1 MAFARLRLAARNLP
15 VSALRAEIR
24 KMASLGA
31 PVAATQLAGMLIGFV
46 DTAMVGRVSVEA
58 LGAVALANVWI
69 YGTIE
74 FAAGIVMGLAPI
86 VAQAHGAGDGERAG
100 RALQTGVLLA
110 ALLTVPVALLWLGT
124 ENFLRL
130 AGQQPELARMAHAY
144 TRVQI
149 PGIPFYLCYIALRQ
163 YLQGREHMRP
173 ALWVMIAANVVHAGL
188 NWVLIFGH
196 LGFAA
201 QGIVGAG
208 IATTLTR
215 AGSCLGLV
223 AYTRAFAL
231 HERAWVPW
239 SREALARARL
249 VQIAALGLPIALQ
262 ISLEIWAFSGAAL
275 VAGRLGAV
283 PLAAHTVTL
292 NMAALAFMLPLGIA
306 QGAATRVG
314 NLIGA
319 REPDA
324 AQRAAW
330 VSIGMGAAVMSFSAL
345 AFRNALPRIYTP
357 DADVIAACA
366 AILPIAGA
374 FQIFDGTQAVG
385 CGVLRGMGRTRPAMV
400 FNLVSYWGLALPIG
414 SWLALRRG
422 WGLAGIWW
430 GLACGLGLVAISLVL
445 WIRARGPAVDRGAL
459 VWAADH
465 ARSAR

>member
-1 MAFARLRLAARNLP
+1 MSPLR
-15 VSALRAEIR
+15 SEIR
-24 KMASLGA
+24 KMASLAA
-31 PVAATQLAGMLIGFV
+31 PVAATQLAGMMIGFV
-46 DTAMVGRVSVEA
+46 DTAMVGRVSVDA

-69 YGTIE
+69 YGTME
-74 FAAGIVMGLAPI
+74 FAAGVVMGIAPI

-110 ALLTVPVALLWLGT
+110 ALLSVPIALLWLGT
-124 ENFLRL
+124 ESFLVFAR
-130 AGQQPELARMAHAY
+130 QDPELARIAHHY
-144 TRVQI
+144 TLIQI
-149 PGIPFYLCYIALRQ
+149 PSIPFYLSYIALRQ
-163 YLQGREHMRP
+163 YLQGREYMRP
-173 ALWVMIAANVVHAGL
+173 ALWIMIAANIVHALL

-196 LGFAA
+196 FGFPALGV
-201 QGIVGAG
+201 VGAG

-223 AYTRAFAL
+223 ALIRAFAL
-231 HERAWVPW
+231 HEGAWVPW
-239 SREALARARL
+239 SRDVL
-249 VQIAALGLPIALQ
+249 ALGRFARVTGLGVPIAFQ

-275 VAGRLGAV
+275 IAGQLGAV
-283 PLAAHTVTL
+283 PLAAHTITL
-292 NMAALAFMLPLGIA
+292 NMAALAFMLPLGVA

-330 VSIGMGAAVMSFSAL
+330 VSIGMGAAVMSFSGMTFVL
-345 AFRNALPRIYTP
+345 FRGALPRIYTP
-357 DADVIAACA
+357 DVEVIAACA

-400 FNLVSYWGLALPIG
+400 FNLVSYWVLGLPIG

-430 GLACGLGLVAISLVL
+430 ALAFGVGLVAVSLVL
-445 WIRARGPAVDRGAL
+445 WIRARGPAVDRRVL
-459 VWAADH
+459 IAAQ
-465 ARSAR
+465 RT

>member
-1 MAFARLRLAARNLP
+1 MSPL
-15 VSALRAEIR
+15 SSEIR

-31 PVAATQLAGMLIGFV
+31 PVAATQLAGMMIGFV

-69 YGTIE
+69 YGTME
-74 FAAGIVMGLAPI
+74 FAAGVVMGLAPI
-86 VAQAHGAGDGERAG
+86 VAQAHGARDGERAA
-100 RALQTGVLLA
+100 RALQTGLLLA
-110 ALLTVPVALLWLGT
+110 AVLTVPVALLWLGT
-124 ENFLRL
+124 ESFLRL
-130 AGQQPELARMAHAY
+130 TGQDPELARMAHAY
-144 TRVQI
+144 TQVQI
-149 PGIPFYLCYIALRQ
+149 AGIPFYLSYIALRQ

-173 ALWVMIAANVVHAGL
+173 ALWVMIAANVIHAFF

-196 LGFAA
+196 FGFPAL
-201 QGIVGAG
+201 GIVGAG

-215 AGSCLGLV
+215 IGSCLGLV
-223 AYTRAFAL
+223 AWTRWFAL
-231 HERAWVPW
+231 HEHAWVPW
-239 SREALARARL
+239 SREAFRVERVAR
-249 VQIAALGLPIALQ
+249 ITGLGIPIALQ

-275 VAGRLGAV
+275 IAGQLGAV

-330 VSIGMGAAVMSFSAL
+330 VSIGMGAAVMSFSGMSFVL
-345 AFRNALPRIYTP
+345 FRSALPRIYTP
-357 DADVIAACA
+357 DAEVIAACA

-400 FNLVSYWGLALPIG
+400 FNLVSYWILGLPIG

-445 WIRARGPAVDRGAL
+445 WIRARGPAGDRSSLL
-459 VWAADH
+459 VEHRAQGGLG
-465 ARSAR
+465 RRP